1 MQVITSKHSGF
12 CNGVKRSLKLLD
24 EALMGGSPV
33 FLTGEIV
40 HNTLVQKSC
49 EDRGVKIIGDITR
62 GSSKSPLLIAAH
74 GATDEAI
81 NFFKKNFKDVIDGTC
96 PVVSKRKSDI
106 SKDVKDGACVV
117 LFVKNITHS
126 EVVTLINNISDEK
139 LHIIQSASDLDA
151 FIKNHK
157 DAQSVVVHT
166 QTTFPRKIA
175 LEFIETLNEHFDS
188 VDVKSEICK
197 DCLNRQRDV
206 INHIDDVDALIVVGS
221 SHSSNANELTRIA
234 KDKGKDAFIV
244 ESPNDVS
251 EHFYK
256 YSSVYVISSAS
267 SSESVFEQI
276 VQKLQNR

>member
-49 EDRGVKIIGDITR
+49 EDRGVKIIGEITPWC
-62 GSSKSPLLIAAH
+62 SKSSLLIAAH
-74 GATDEAI
+74 GATDDAI
-81 NFFKKNFKDVIDGTC
+81 NFFNKNFKDVIDGTC

-139 LHIIQSASDLDA
+139 LHIIQSKGDLDT

-221 SHSSNANELTRIA
+221 NHSSNANELTRIA

>member
-1 MQVITSKHSGF
+1 MQVITSKYSGF

-40 HNTLVQKSC
+40 HNTLVQKKC
-49 EDRGVKIIGDITR
+49 EDRGVKIIGEITR
-62 GSSKSPLLIAAH
+62 GGSNSPLLIAAH
-74 GATDEAI
+74 GATDDAI
-81 NFFKKNFKDVIDGTC
+81 NFFNKNFKDVIDGTC

-117 LFVKNITHS
+117 LFVKNKTHS

-139 LHIIQSASDLDA
+139 LHIIQSKGDLDA
-151 FIKNHK
+151 FIKSHK

-188 VDVKSEICK
+188 VDVKSEICR

-244 ESPNDVS
+244 ESSDDIDKD
-251 EHFYK
+251 FYK

-267 SSESVFEQI
+267 SSENVFEQI

>member
-49 EDRGVKIIGDITR
+49 EDRGVKIIGEITR
-62 GSSKSPLLIAAH
+62 GDSKSHLLIAAH

-81 NFFKKNFKDVIDGTC
+81 NFFNKNFKDVIDGTC

-117 LFVKNITHS
+117 LFVKNTVHS

-139 LHIIQSASDLDA
+139 LHIIQSKGDLDA

-157 DAQSVVVHT
+157 DAQSIVVHT

-221 SHSSNANELTRIA
+221 NHSSNANELTRIA

-244 ESPNDVS
+244 ESPDDVS

>member
-49 EDRGVKIIGDITR
+49 EDRGVKIIGEITP
-62 GSSKSPLLIAAH
+62 GDSKSPLLIAAH
-74 GATDEAI
+74 GATDDAI
-81 NFFKKNFKDVIDGTC
+81 NFFNKNFKDVIDGTC

-117 LFVKNITHS
+117 LFVKNTTHS

-139 LHIIQSASDLDA
+139 LHIIQSKGDLDA

-188 VDVKSEICK
+188 VDVKSEICM

-244 ESPNDVS
+244 ESPDDVS

-276 VQKLQNR
+276 VRKLQNR

>member
-49 EDRGVKIIGDITR
+49 EDRGVKIIGEITPW
-62 GSSKSPLLIAAH
+62 SSQSPLLIAAH
-74 GATDEAI
+74 GATDDAI
-81 NFFKKNFKDVIDGTC
+81 NFFNKNFKDVLDGTC

-117 LFVKNITHS
+117 LFVKNTVHS

-139 LHIIQSASDLDA
+139 LHIIQSKGDLDT

-157 DAQSVVVHT
+157 DAQSIVVHT

-221 SHSSNANELTRIA
+221 NHSSNANELTRIA
-234 KDKGKDAFIV
+234 KDKGKEAFIV
-244 ESPNDVS
+244 ESSDDIDK
-251 EHFYK
+251 EFYK